1 MSVRTV
7 AMFPLGTV
15 LFPHAVLPLHVFEPR
30 YRAMMRDVLAGD
42 QEFGVVLIER
52 GSEVGGGDVRF
63 GVGTMAHI
71 VQASQLPDGRFA
83 LAAVG
88 VQRFRIERWL
98 PDDPYPRAE
107 IVDIIESI
115 EEHAAEVAALVDPV
129 VVVLREVYEL
139 SGRLQGVA
147 GAPHVEVS
155 PDPEQASYEVAALA
169 HLGPLDAQRV
179 LELPDTAARLGAL
192 GDLLSDDAAMLRAR
206 LDESGDTGGTGT
218 V

>member
-1 MSVRTV
+1 
-7 AMFPLGTV
+7 MFPLGTV

-63 GVGTMAHI
+63 GVGTLAHI
-71 VQASQLPDGRFA
+71 VQSSELADGRFA

-88 VQRFRIERWL
+88 VQRFRVERWL

-107 IVDIIESI
+107 IVLLDEIDETDGPP
-115 EEHAAEVAALVDPV
+115 ADLGATVGRVVTALQT
-129 VVVLREVYEL
+129 VYEL
-139 SGRLQGVA
+139 AARLQDR
-147 GAPHVEVS
+147 GAPPAFEIS
-155 PDPEQASYEVAALA
+155 SDPEQAAYEVAALA
-169 HLGPLDAQRV
+169 SLGPLDAQRV

-192 GDLLSDDAAMLRAR
+192 DDLLVDAATMLRAR
-206 LDESGDTGGTGT
+206 LDEPGDTAHS
-218 V
+218 